1 MDKIIKIIEKLA
13 KTARNEALPQFD
25 VSDDVMTRISLL
37 QHEKVGL
44 LPLEV
49 FAGLTAVAASIV
61 TFFSIQAWNYIVNPL
76 FQLFAPYQGV
86 SLW

>member
-1 MDKIIKIIEKLA
+1 MDKIIEILDKLA
-13 KTARNEALPQFD
+13 ERAQSEILPQID
-25 VSDDVMTRISLL
+25 VSNGVMTRISLMRG
-37 QHEKVGL
+37 QKPSL

-61 TFFSIQAWNYIVNPL
+61 IFFSIQAWHNIVNP
-76 FQLFAPYQGV
+76 FYQLFAPYQGV